1 MGAGQ
6 ESMSESAKESNEPVD
21 SGFFR
26 LSETD
31 QAFELHWRS
40 GSLKYRDFKLLS
52 TGGIAKLYSVFD
64 ENLRRT
70 VVYKTLHDHLRED
83 EIETQRFLREARVT
97 ANIAHP
103 GTVPLYELGRDRTG
117 NLFFTMK
124 HVHGRDLHDIIN
136 ALRKGDPAITAAFPL
151 SALVDILTRAAETV
165 AHAHSR
171 GVIHRDLK
179 PANILTGQF
188 GVTYVIDWGLA
199 KVWGEPDLTLTKMGH
214 VEDPALTPVGRRY
227 GTPFYMSPELARGD
241 AHIDGRSDVFSLG
254 LILYEILTHR
264 QLVNG
269 ETMQEVID
277 NLLNQPFPQPSEAT
291 FDNDIPAALE
301 AICLRALEKNAK
313 DRYADV
319 DTFIEA
325 LRKFQRQ

>member
-1 MGAGQ
+1 
-6 ESMSESAKESNEPVD
+6 MSETHNQTDEPSGEPGGD
-21 SGFFR
+21 GFFR
-26 LSETD
+26 LAETD
-31 QAFELHWRS
+31 KTFDLRWRS

-52 TGGIAKLYSVFD
+52 EGGIAKLYSVFD

-70 VVYKTLHDHLRED
+70 VIYKTLHDHLRED

-103 GTVPLYELGRDRTG
+103 GTVPLYELGRDRNG

-124 HVHGRDLHDIIN
+124 HVRGRDLCNIID
-136 ALRKGDPAITAAFPL
+136 ALREGDAATAAAFPL
-151 SALVDILTRAAETV
+151 PALVDILTRATETV

-199 KVWGEPDLTLTKMGH
+199 KVWGEPDIAHPEMGH
-214 VEDPALTPVGRRY
+214 DEDPALTPVGRRY
-227 GTPFYMSPELARGD
+227 GTPFYMAPELARGD
-241 AHIDGRSDVFSLG
+241 AHIDGRADVFSLG

-264 QLVNG
+264 QLING
-269 ETMQEVID
+269 ETMQEVVDI
-277 NLLNQPFPQPSEAT
+277 LLKQPFPKPSEAAPE
-291 FDNDIPAALE
+291 NEIPANLE
-301 AICLRALEKNAK
+301 VICLRALEKNAK
-313 DRYADV
+313 DRYPDV
-319 DTFIEA
+319 VSLLEA
-325 LRKFQRQ
+325 LRTNPSP

>member
-1 MGAGQ
+1 
-6 ESMSESAKESNEPVD
+6 MSDHPKASAPEAD
-21 SGFFR
+21 GFFR
-26 LSETD
+26 LAETD
-31 QAFELHWRS
+31 HKFGLHWRS
-40 GSLKYRDFKLLS
+40 GSLKYKDFKLLS
-52 TGGIAKLYSVFD
+52 EGGIAKLYSAFD

-103 GTVPLYELGRDRTG
+103 GTVPLYELGRDRDG

-124 HVHGRDLHDIIN
+124 HVRGRDLSSIID
-136 ALRKGDPAITAAFPL
+136 ALGAGDPAVCSAFPL
-151 SALVDILTRAAETV
+151 PVLVDILIRACETI

-199 KVWGEPDLTLTKMGH
+199 KVWGEPDIAHPEMGH
-214 VEDPALTPVGRRY
+214 DEDPALTPVGRRY
-227 GTPFYMSPELARGD
+227 GTPFYMAPELARGD
-241 AHIDGRSDVFSLG
+241 AHIDGRADVFSLG
-254 LILYEILTHR
+254 LILYEILTYQR
-264 QLVNG
+264 LING
-269 ETMQEVID
+269 ETTQEVVD
-277 NLLNQPFPQPSEAT
+277 NLLKKTFPKPSEAAP
-291 FDNDIPAALE
+291 DNDIPAALE

-313 DRYADV
+313 DRYPDV
-319 DTFIEA
+319 VSMFEA
-325 LRKFQRQ
+325 LGELRGQ